1 MFFGGG
7 TPTSLSPTNAGRL
20 LAAVREQFHLAPD
33 AEVTM
38 EGRVHDLVPEKIEA
52 WLAGGVNRI
61 SLGVQSFDTALRRRV
76 GRIDARE
83 EVLRRLALLRRED
96 VTIIADLI
104 YGLPEQDLASWLA
117 DIRTLAEAD
126 VDGMDLYQLNIFP
139 GSDLEKALRTGRV
152 LACADL
158 AGQADLY
165 LAARDQLLAEGTER
179 LSFFH
184 WRRHRRERSRY
195 NTMVKSGAV
204 VYPFGCGAGGNF
216 GGLSFMQQRELSAY
230 QQMVSRG
237 EKPIMMMA
245 HQLDERE
252 QRLCDSLVSDL
263 EKGFVDFRRLTML
276 DSRLEALE
284 YALCGPLP
292 AG

>member
-1 MFFGGG
+1 MS
-7 TPTSLSPTNAGRL
+7 TAWTSTSSTSSRAAISRRPCARAACPPAPTLPGRPT
-20 LAAVREQFHLAPD
+20 F
-33 AEVTM
+33 
-38 EGRVHDLVPEKIEA
+38 I
-52 WLAGGVNRI
+52 
-61 SLGVQSFDTALRRRV
+61 
-76 GRIDARE
+76 
-83 EVLRRLALLRRED
+83 
-96 VTIIADLI
+96 
-104 YGLPEQDLASWLA
+104 
-117 DIRTLAEAD
+117 
-126 VDGMDLYQLNIFP
+126 
-139 GSDLEKALRTGRV
+139 
-152 LACADL
+152 
-158 AGQADLY
+158 Y

-179 LSFFH
+179 LSLCH